1 MGERPFSDISYN
13 EHLHEEKLMGVRCRR
28 CGAAFVPPRPFCVTC
43 YSSDLEWREMKGR
56 GKLAAFTCIN
66 IPPPFMMAE
75 GYDRKRPYCSGV
87 VELEEGGRVAAR
99 IEGVDARKPE
109 QIRIGMPLKVTF
121 IHRGEGPDAR
131 TYLAFEPVGDQK
143 SKESLP

>member
-1 MGERPFSDISYN
+1 MRERPFSDISYN
-13 EHLHEEKLMGVRCRR
+13 EHLHEEKLMGVRCRQ
-28 CGAAFVPPRPFCVTC
+28 CGAAFVPPRPFCVAC
-43 YSSDLEWREMKGR
+43 YSSDLEWVEMKGR
-56 GKLAAFTCIN
+56 GKLAAFTCVN

-109 QIRIGMPLKVTF
+109 KIRVGMPLKVTF

-131 TYLAFEPVGDQK
+131 TYLAFEPTGD
-143 SKESLP
+143 KES

>member
-1 MGERPFSDISYN
+1 MRERPFSDISYN
-13 EHLHEEKLMGVRCRR
+13 EHLHEEKLMGVRCRQ
-28 CGAAFVPPRPFCVTC
+28 CGAAFVPPRPFCVAC
-43 YSSDLEWREMKGR
+43 YSSDLEWVEMKGR
-56 GKLAAFTCIN
+56 GKLAAFTCVN

-109 QIRIGMPLKVTF
+109 KIRIGMPLKVTF

-131 TYLAFEPVGDQK
+131 TYLAFEPRED
-143 SKESLP
+143 KES

>member
-1 MGERPFSDISYN
+1 MGEKPFSDISYN
-13 EHLHEEKLMGVRCRR
+13 EYLQEERLMGVRCRK
-28 CGAAFVPPRPFCVTC
+28 CGEAFVPPRPFCVTC
-43 YSSDLEWREMKGR
+43 YSSELEWVKMKGR

-66 IPPPFMMAE
+66 IPPPFMTAE

-109 QIRIGMPLKVTF
+109 QIKIGTPLKVTF
-121 IHRGEGPDAR
+121 IHQGEGIDAR
-131 TYLAFEPVGDQK
+131 TYLAFEPMGDQ
-143 SKESLP
+143 ET

>member
-13 EHLHEEKLMGVRCRR
+13 KHLQEEKLMGVRCRK
-28 CGAAFVPPRPFCVTC
+28 CGAVFVPPRPFCVTC
-43 YSSDLEWREMKGR
+43 YSSNLEWREMKGR
-56 GKLAAFTCIN
+56 GRLAAFTCIN

-75 GYDRKRPYCSGV
+75 GYNRKRPYCSGV

-99 IEGVDARKPE
+99 IERVDPRKPE
-109 QIRIGMPLKVTF
+109 QIKIGMPLKVSF

-143 SKESLP
+143 D